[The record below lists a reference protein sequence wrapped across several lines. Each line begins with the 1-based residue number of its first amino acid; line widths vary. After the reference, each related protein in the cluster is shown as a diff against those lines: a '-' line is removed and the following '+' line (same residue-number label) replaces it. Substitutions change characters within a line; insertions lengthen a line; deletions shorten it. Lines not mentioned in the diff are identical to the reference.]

1 MFWTNKSNKTKIEK
15 LGKYANFIVYCEIC
29 RTYDELN
36 LQFKKGH
43 SLKVYFSFYFRRFWI
58 LMFLKAARGFDERFP
73 NRI

>member
-43 SLKVYFSFYFRRFWI
+43 SLKVYFSFYFRRF
-58 LMFLKAARGFDERFP
+58 
-73 NRI
+73 